1 MGQAAVRQML
11 GVEMVTVAK
20 AKRDQVQDN
29 PAQALSMT
37 EIVIKMTMKMP
48 A

>member
-1 MGQAAVRQML
+1 MGQAAVRQIM
-11 GVEMVTVAK
+11 GVGTVTVAK

>member
-11 GVEMVTVAK
+11 GVGMVTVAK
-20 AKRDQVQDN
+20 AKRDKAQDK
-29 PAQALSMT
+29 PAQALSMMK
-37 EIVIKMTMKMP
+37 IIIKMTMKMT